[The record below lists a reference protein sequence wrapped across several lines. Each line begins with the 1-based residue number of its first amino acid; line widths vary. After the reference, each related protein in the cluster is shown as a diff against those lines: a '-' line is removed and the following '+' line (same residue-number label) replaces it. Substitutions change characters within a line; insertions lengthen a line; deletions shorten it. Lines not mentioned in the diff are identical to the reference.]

1 MEALKNLGRSLNLD
15 NNKYY
20 VVSVLVALII
30 VSVFVGSYYVLLK
43 PPAKEFTTIYL
54 LDSQEQAVDYP
65 ELLIINQNNTFSVFV
80 KVENHMGDSQNCTVL
95 LKVTSEM
102 LHKLPLVVE
111 ANATYTRTLEK
122 GGTWEIPST
131 ITINQPGTYSVIFE
145 LWLCDKEGGELQFSG
160 NACSLNV
167 EVVNQN

>member
-1 MEALKNLGRSLNLD
+1 LEALKNFARSLNQG

-20 VVSVLVALII
+20 LVSVLVALII

-102 LHKLPLVVE
+102 IHKLPLMTE
-111 ANATYTRTLEK
+111 ANATYTRTLENR
-122 GGTWEIPST
+122 GTWEIPST

-145 LWLCDKEGGELQFSG
+145 LWLCDKAGGELQFSG

>member
-1 MEALKNLGRSLNLD
+1 MEALKNFARSLNQD

-20 VVSVLVALII
+20 VFSVLIALII
-30 VSVFVGSYYVLLK
+30 ISVFVGSYYVLLK
-43 PPAKEFTTIYL
+43 PPTKEFTTIYL

-80 KVENHMGDSQNCTVL
+80 KVENHMEDSQNCTVL

-102 LHKLPLVVE
+102 IHKLPLMTE
-111 ANATYTRTLEK
+111 ANATYTRTLEN
-122 GGTWEIPST
+122 GGTWKIPST

-145 LWLCDKEGGELQFSG
+145 LWLCDKEGRELQFSG

-167 EVVNQN
+167 EVINQN